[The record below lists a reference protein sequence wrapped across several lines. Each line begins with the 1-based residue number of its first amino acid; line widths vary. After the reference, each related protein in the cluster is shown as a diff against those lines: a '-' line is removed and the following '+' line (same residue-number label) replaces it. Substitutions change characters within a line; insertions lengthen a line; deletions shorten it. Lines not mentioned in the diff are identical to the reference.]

1 MPAIAVC
8 AANTKLA
15 TINARLTLNI
25 FDSFSRKHFADTPV
39 FGDEGGAFTEKH
51 LQSAV
56 TV

>member
-1 MPAIAVC
+1 VSAITAC

-15 TINARLTLNI
+15 TINALPTLNI
-25 FDSFSRKHFADTPV
+25 FDSFSRKYFADTPV

-51 LQSAV
+51 LQCAV